1 MTMYGIDVSE
11 NQGLINWQKVKNAGV
26 QFAILRSV
34 KRNSKIDSQL
44 VNNINGCILNDIPF
58 DFYKYAYALTES
70 DSEREAKEV
79 ITALKTLGIVPSKDV
94 VIWHDVED
102 NSQMLLS
109 TSQLTKICTVFKS
122 VVENAG
128 YTYGLYMGKYDFDKG
143 EINLSEIGDVPVW
156 LARYYDGYN
165 LKGFG
170 EIPNEKYKP
179 TVKNGKLWGWQYTS
193 SGRVSGISGNV
204 DLNESYYEIKN
215 TEVSLPNKF
224 EQSQK
229 LTSEI
234 FVEQARKWIGRNEA
248 DGTHRHIV
256 DIYNNHKPLAR
267 GYSVKYTDSWCATF
281 VSAVAIKSDCTNLV
295 PTECS
300 CQNQIELFKKINSW
314 IEDDSYVPK
323 VGDIIYYD
331 WQDKGTGD
339 NTGWSDH
346 VGIVEKIDGNYMTII
361 EGNYNDSVGRRV
373 LQINGKYIRG
383 YGVPKYDAEVIANN
397 ATATTKKSIEEIA
410 GDVIA
415 GKYGNGDSRKKKLE
429 AEGYDYEAVRVR
441 VNQIIEEQKYYKK
454 YNGNSNRVDEVLE
467 AINVPDIYIGNKT
480 KRKPVGKSNGF
491 PNYTG
496 KQNENLAIV
505 YLAKQGKLKKP

>member
-44 VNNINGCILNDIPF
+44 VNNINGCIANDIPF

-79 ITALKTLGIVPSKDV
+79 ITALKTLGIVPSKNV

-109 TSQLTKICTVFKS
+109 TSQLTKICKVFKS

-215 TEVSLPNKF
+215 TEVSLPNKS
-224 EQSQK
+224 EQKQN
-229 LTSEI
+229 LTSER
-234 FVEQARKWIGRNEA
+234 FVEPA
-248 DGTHRHIV
+248 
-256 DIYNNHKPLAR
+256 
-267 GYSVKYTDSWCATF
+267 
-281 VSAVAIKSDCTNLV
+281 
-295 PTECS
+295 
-300 CQNQIELFKKINSW
+300 
-314 IEDDSYVPK
+314 
-323 VGDIIYYD
+323 
-331 WQDKGTGD
+331 
-339 NTGWSDH
+339 
-346 VGIVEKIDGNYMTII
+346 
-361 EGNYNDSVGRRV
+361 
-373 LQINGKYIRG
+373 
-383 YGVPKYDAEVIANN
+383 
-397 ATATTKKSIEEIA
+397 
-410 GDVIA
+410 
-415 GKYGNGDSRKKKLE
+415 
-429 AEGYDYEAVRVR
+429 
-441 VNQIIEEQKYYKK
+441 
-454 YNGNSNRVDEVLE
+454 
-467 AINVPDIYIGNKT
+467 
-480 KRKPVGKSNGF
+480 
-491 PNYTG
+491 
-496 KQNENLAIV
+496 
-505 YLAKQGKLKKP
+505 